1 MLIFCIALFKC
12 IDKKFSFTPTSNI
25 NSETRLRLHS
35 SKWPHIIPI
44 LYSLNCPLVDFT
56 NGIKMLKLTY
66 RALNGQAPV
75 CLAHLLLKHTAAC
88 TLQLQAQNLL
98 VVLYTRLKT
107 WGKGRVFHTLAPAFL
122 NSLPIQLHLVDSKD
136 SFKKQIKN
144 VFVQP
149 SFLLTAF

>member
-1 MLIFCIALFKC
+1 M
-12 IDKKFSFTPTSNI
+12 
-25 NSETRLRLHS
+25 
-35 SKWPHIIPI
+35 
-44 LYSLNCPLVDFT
+44 DFT
-56 NGIKMLKLTY
+56 NGFKMLKLTY

-88 TLQLQAQNLL
+88 THQLQAQNLL

-107 WGKGRVFHTLAPAFL
+107 WGKGRVFHTLAPAFS
-122 NSLPIQLHLVDSKD
+122 NSLPIQTPLRVLRLLKESKD

-144 VFVQP
+144 FFVQP